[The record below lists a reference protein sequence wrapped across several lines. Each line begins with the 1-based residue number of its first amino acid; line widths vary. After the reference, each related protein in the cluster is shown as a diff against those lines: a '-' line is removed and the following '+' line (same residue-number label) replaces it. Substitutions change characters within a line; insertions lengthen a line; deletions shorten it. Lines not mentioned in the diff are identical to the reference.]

1 MPKIRFDK
9 QRPMNDEHPQNDCM
23 RRGLRSS
30 QHRNDP
36 HCETVRDIDFD
47 MYRIDFDAK
56 RKGQKR
62 RKPVGNKMKNDHEI
76 RLWHIACLISA
87 LGVFCIFVDAVRVEV
102 GGIPISLTSLSV
114 LTGSIDPSVTIP
126 QYATFLSAVP
136 LMFLSMFILFAYLR
150 NDVFNKASLAII
162 AMSIATMAVTIHWS
176 GQIMDCNLGYM
187 TRLYPGNG
195 ILIEIGCSIALVI
208 VAVCGKLMNSPL
220 PSLPVRR

>member
-1 MPKIRFDK
+1 MTDK
-9 QRPMNDEHPQNDCM
+9 RPQNDFA
-23 RRGLRSS
+23 RRGLRSI
-30 QHRNDP
+30 QHRNDS
-36 HCETVRDIDFD
+36 HCDMDRDIDFD
-47 MYRIDFDAK
+47 MYRIDIDAE

-62 RKPVGNKMKNDHEI
+62 RKPVGNKMKKDNEI

-114 LTGSIDPSVTIP
+114 LTGSIDPSVSIP
-126 QYATFLSAVP
+126 QYATFLSAIP
-136 LMFLSMFILFAYLR
+136 LMFLTMFILFAYLK
-150 NDVFNKASLAII
+150 NDVFEKASLAII